1 MHGVSYFT
9 CNFINII
16 VSIYRMK
23 WGVDEFIFAISSDS
37 EFYRLMQWLICMI
50 THSPVYSWKCRN
62 VFKIPKEFVLYSAWM
77 LTLKWLATV
86 GGPLLA
92 LSPFVAELSWA
103 AIFFLDSCGNDC
115 MQKDAM
121 IENRRSTSSKP
132 FTMSTTA
139 YSHFC
144 SCWASW
150 RLSCWRKKRETRP
163 FVTSSAVHWGPQSQS
178 GSSWLQIPLGSWGC
192 HWLQS
197 VYFMYKS
204 GYIHN

>member
-1 MHGVSYFT
+1 
-9 CNFINII
+9 
-16 VSIYRMK
+16 MK
-23 WGVDEFIFAISSDS
+23 WGVEEFIFAISSDS

-62 VFKIPKEFVLYSAWM
+62 VFKIPKEFVLYGAWM

-132 FTMSTTA
+132 LQCLRQHTHIFAHAELSGGFLVEEGKGRYGLSWHLLPYTGG
-139 YSHFC
+139 HR
-144 SCWASW
+144 AS
-150 RLSCWRKKRETRP
+150 P
-163 FVTSSAVHWGPQSQS
+163 GH
-178 GSSWLQIPLGSWGC
+178 LGSKYLSDHEVATGC
-192 HWLQS
+192 ECLFH
-197 VYFMYKS
+197 V
-204 GYIHN
+204 